1 MNMIVKDKKLSI
13 RRLINSFKYAFRGI
27 GHAYKYEQNFKV
39 HSIFIIIVI
48 LTSIVLKI
56 SKAEWLFIIII
67 IGLVIATELIN
78 TALEALVDL
87 VTSEYKEL
95 AKVAK
100 DTASAAVLILALTSV
115 IIGLVIFL
123 PKIIELF

>member
-1 MNMIVKDKKLSI
+1 MIVKDKKLSFK
-13 RRLINSFKYAFRGI
+13 RLMNSFKYAFKGI
-27 GHAYKYEQNFKV
+27 GHAFKYEQNFKI
-39 HSIFIIIVI
+39 HSIFVIAVI
-48 LTSIVLKI
+48 LMSIVLKI
-56 SKAEWLFIIII
+56 SQTEWLFIIII
-67 IGLVIATELIN
+67 VGLVIATELIN

-115 IIGLVIFL
+115 IIGLVIFI
-123 PKIIELF
+123 PKIIEFIY